1 VHERITSTANPRVKR
16 LVALRDRR
24 ARDDEGVFLLEG
36 YRAVRRALDAGVA
49 LRELY
54 VCPELFLGSNEGA
67 LTSEAEMAGATVTEL
82 SEAAFRRCAYR
93 DRPEGLLGVAAVW
106 RHDLD
111 DLEALLGRRR
121 AGADGGPAPLLLIA
135 DAIEKPGNLGALLR
149 TADAAGCLAVVV
161 CEPVTDVFNPN
172 IVRASTG
179 ALFTVPVVNEPDPGR
194 LRAWLRRNGIATVVT
209 TPSAERI
216 CWDADLTGPV
226 AIVVGSEMHGLP
238 GEWIEAADV
247 SVRIPMAGSADSLN
261 VGTAAAVVVFEAVR
275 QRHRAGTRPDP
286 RPGTRAGGPVG

>member
-1 VHERITSTANPRVKR
+1 
-16 LVALRDRR
+16 
-24 ARDDEGVFLLEG
+24 
-36 YRAVRRALDAGVA
+36 
-49 LRELY
+49 
-54 VCPELFLGSNEGA
+54 
-67 LTSEAEMAGATVTEL
+67 
-82 SEAAFRRCAYR
+82 
-93 DRPEGLLGVAAVW
+93 VAAVW
-106 RHDLD
+106 HHDLD
-111 DLEALLGRRR
+111 DLETLLGRHRSGGD
-121 AGADGGPAPLLLIA
+121 GAPAPLILVA

-194 LRAWLRRNGIATVVT
+194 LRSWLRHHGIATVVT
-209 TPSAERI
+209 TPSSERL

-238 GEWIEAADV
+238 DEWIESADL

-275 QRHRAGTRPDP
+275 QRHRAR
-286 RPGTRAGGPVG
+286 TRADGPVG